1 MGKAL
6 WLDPYLSDLATI
18 SASTTS
24 GTLAASNMQTA
35 EPTQMW
41 TSTAGS
47 GSYID
52 LDFGASGA
60 IAATAL
66 ALINLSIASA
76 NTISVFASN
85 TSNAHARAGSGATFV
100 SAQSPYPGGK
110 STQPGWPFH
119 IGFAKWANT
128 TAYRYW
134 SVTFPTVTGSSVSV
148 GRLMLGAYLQP
159 TINLDQAVGREFVSA
174 DMRERTAYNKAMLAR
189 RGNVAR
195 LWTVI
200 YNSLDRAEAER
211 GFARLARLRGN
222 GGDFLFCLDPD
233 ETTYFPEF
241 TGQFTI
247 EQLQMPHAPIL
258 NSSGQQA
265 YAVRSQ
271 MLEVV

>member
-1 MGKAL
+1 MANAL
-6 WLDPYLSDLATI
+6 FLSPYWSDLATI

-24 GTLAASNMQTA
+24 GSLAASNMQTA
-35 EPTQMW
+35 EPTQVW

-60 IAATAL
+60 IAATAV

-76 NTISVFASN
+76 NTIAVFASN
-85 TSNAHARAGSGATFV
+85 TSNAAARAGAAIS
-100 SAQSPYPGGK
+100 SAASPYPGGK
-110 STQPGWPFH
+110 TTEAGWPYH
-119 IGFAKWANT
+119 IGFAKWSNS

-159 TINLDQAVGREFVSA
+159 TINLDQDIGRDYVSA
-174 DMRERTAYNKAMLAR
+174 DMRERTSYNKAMLAR
-189 RGNVAR
+189 RGNAAR
-195 LWTVI
+195 LWTILYSHV
-200 YNSLDRAEAER
+200 DEAEAER

-233 ETTYFPEF
+233 ETTYFPEY
-241 TGQFTI
+241 TGQFTF
-247 EQLQMPHAPIL
+247 ESLSMPNVPFF
-258 NSSGQQA
+258 NGSGQM
-265 YAVRSQ
+265 YGVRTQ

>member
-1 MGKAL
+1 MANAL
-6 WLDPYLSDLATI
+6 WLSPYFSDLATI
-18 SASTTS
+18 SASTEA
-24 GTLAASNMQTA
+24 GTLEAENMQTA

-52 LDFGASGA
+52 LDFGMGFAP
-60 IAATAL
+60 TAL
-66 ALINLSIASA
+66 ALINLSLAQG
-76 NTISVFASN
+76 NTVSVFASEV
-85 TSNAHARAGSGATFV
+85 SNADARAGSGATLV
-100 SAQSPYPGGK
+100 SAQSPYPGAK
-110 STQPGWPFH
+110 STEAGWPFH
-119 IGFAKWANT
+119 IGFFKWVNT
-128 TAYRYW
+128 TPYRYW

-148 GRLMLGAYLQP
+148 GRLMLGQYLQP
-159 TINLDQAVGREFVSA
+159 TINLDQSVGRDYVSA

-211 GFARLARLRGN
+211 GFARLSRLRGN
-222 GGDFLFCLDPD
+222 GGDFLFCLDPA

-241 TGQFTI
+241 TGQFTF

-258 NSSGQQA
+258 NSAGQQA

>member
-1 MGKAL
+1 
-6 WLDPYLSDLATI
+6 
-18 SASTTS
+18 
-24 GTLAASNMQTA
+24 MQTA
-35 EPTQMW
+35 EPTQVW

-76 NTISVFASN
+76 NTWSIFASN
-85 TSNAHARAGSGATFV
+85 TSNANARSGGGATFV

-110 STQPGWPFH
+110 TTEAAWPYH
-119 IGFAKWANT
+119 IGFASFANS

-159 TINLDQAVGREFVSA
+159 TLNLDQDIGRDFVSA
-174 DMRERTAYNKAMLAR
+174 DMRDRTAYNKAMLAR

-195 LWTVI
+195 LLNVL
-200 YNSLDRAEAER
+200 YSHVDKAEAER

-222 GGDFLFCLDPD
+222 GGDFLFCLDPA
-233 ETTYFPEF
+233 ETTYFPEYA
-241 TGQFTI
+241 GQFTF
-247 EQLQMPHAPIL
+247 EALSMPNVPFF
-258 NSSGQQA
+258 NGSGQM
-265 YAVRSQ
+265 YAVRTQ